1 MMSTEEFD
9 PLADKAHADLI
20 VERAADQLRRLL
32 QGAVQKLDPFPP
44 FPGAF
49 FTYGIEVELPGFANP
64 ERGCVVLGPDGEL
77 YELEL
82 SIDFSEDASDP
93 VAARDERLKKLD
105 LHPCDYVVYAYHALT
120 KVVELLLE
128 RAEAPET

>member
-1 MMSTEEFD
+1 MSNEDAD
-9 PLADKAHADLI
+9 PLAYKAHADLI
-20 VERAADQLRRLL
+20 LERTADQLRRRLHE
-32 QGAVQKLDPFPP
+32 AVQMLDPFPP

-64 ERGCVVLGPDGEL
+64 ERGCVVLGPDAEL
-77 YELEL
+77 YELEM
-82 SIDFSEDASDP
+82 SVDFSGSTDDP

-128 RAEAPET
+128 QAEAHR

>member
-1 MMSTEEFD
+1 MSNEEFD
-9 PLADKAHADLI
+9 PLARKAHADLI

-32 QGAVQKLDPFPP
+32 HEAVQKLDPFPP

-49 FTYGIEVELPGFANP
+49 FTYGIEVELPGLANP
-64 ERGCVVLGPDGEL
+64 QRGCVVLGPDAEL

-82 SIDFSEDASDP
+82 SVDFSEDASDP
-93 VAARDERLKKLD
+93 VAARDERLTRLD
-105 LHPCDYVVYAYHALT
+105 LHPCDFLVYAYHALT

-128 RAEAPET
+128 QAEARED